1 MAKLSVSELDF
12 DNIKDSLKD
21 YLRSQEEFDGFDFE
35 GSAMNILLDV
45 LAYNTHYN
53 SFYLNMIANEMF
65 MDSAALRQ
73 SVVSHAKL
81 LGYTPRSTTSATATV
96 NVAITKSISD
106 ATTILTL
113 PRFTQFTSQS
123 VDGQS
128 FVFVSVDEKTVSN
141 TGTLFNF
148 TGVTIKEGNPA
159 SFVFTVDNLSNP
171 KQIFELP
178 DASIDTSTL
187 LVTIQKSST
196 EISQRTYVLADDA
209 TEVTTNSEVYYLEEG
224 DAGRYRIYFGD
235 GVLGKKLDNGN
246 LVIVS
251 YIVTNGSLANGIEN
265 FRLSGSVLSGSTAA
279 VTTSMKSSAGNI
291 RETIDDVKFNAP
303 KKYLSNNRAV
313 TKNDYIALINRKYPY
328 FDAVNVWGGEENIP
342 PIYGKVFVTA
352 KPRVG
357 FEVTQ
362 SEKDYLVN
370 TVLKPI
376 SVMTVSP
383 QFVDVDYNYL
393 LLQIQATY
401 DPRLTSKNAG
411 QIVSTIKNAVLGFSD
426 QYLNTFNSTF
436 KASRLLRL
444 IDDSD
449 TSIINSTVDLYIQKR
464 IPVTLNISKDYVLEY
479 GTELNRCSSSDE
491 RMYSTPGFTQ
501 LDASGVLRTCY
512 IEEVPDSFTGVEE
525 VQVVLSGRNYTSTPV
540 LTVVGDGVGAR
551 VEAVIVNRKFK
562 SVRVLEPGTGYTT
575 ATIQITGGGGTG
587 AELSA
592 IIQGRTGRLRSYYYN
607 DSDIKTV
614 LNENAGVINYDSGR
628 VSILNLNPITIDDPQ
643 GFLRFNAKPK
653 SLTFKSQRQ
662 SLTTLDEFDLGA
674 ITVNLSVSD

>member
-1 MAKLSVSELDF
+1 
-12 DNIKDSLKD
+12 
-21 YLRSQEEFDGFDFE
+21 
-35 GSAMNILLDV
+35 
-45 LAYNTHYN
+45 
-53 SFYLNMIANEMF
+53 
-65 MDSAALRQ
+65 
-73 SVVSHAKL
+73 
-81 LGYTPRSTTSATATV
+81 
-96 NVAITKSISD
+96 
-106 ATTILTL
+106 
-113 PRFTQFTSQS
+113 
-123 VDGQS
+123 
-128 FVFVSVDEKTVSN
+128 
-141 TGTLFNF
+141 
-148 TGVTIKEGNPA
+148 
-159 SFVFTVDNLSNP
+159 
-171 KQIFELP
+171 
-178 DASIDTSTL
+178 
-187 LVTIQKSST
+187 
-196 EISQRTYVLADDA
+196 
-209 TEVTTNSEVYYLEEG
+209 
-224 DAGRYRIYFGD
+224 
-235 GVLGKKLDNGN
+235 
-246 LVIVS
+246 
-251 YIVTNGSLANGIEN
+251 
-265 FRLSGSVLSGSTAA
+265 
-279 VTTSMKSSAGNI
+279 
-291 RETIDDVKFNAP
+291 
-303 KKYLSNNRAV
+303 
-313 TKNDYIALINRKYPY
+313 LINRKYPY

-342 PIYGKVFVTA
+342 PVYGKVFVTA

-362 SEKDYLVN
+362 GEKDYLVN

-376 SVMTVSP
+376 SVMTVTP

-449 TSIINSTVDLYIQKR
+449 TSIINSTVDLFIQKR
-464 IPVTLNISKDYVLEY
+464 IPVTLNVSKDYILEF
-479 GTELNRCSSSDE
+479 GTELERCSSASE

-501 LDASGVLRTCY
+501 LDTAGVRRTCY
-512 IEEVPDSFTGVEE
+512 IEEVPDSFTGIEE
-525 VQVVLSGRNYTSTPV
+525 VEVVLTGSNYTSTPV

-587 AELSA
+587 ATLNP
-592 IIQGRTGRLRSYYYN
+592 IIQGRTGRLRTYYYD

-614 LNENAGVINYDSGR
+614 LNDNAGIVNYNSGR
-628 VSILNLNPITIDDPQ
+628 VSILNLNPIAIDDPQ
-643 GFLRFNAKPK
+643 GFLRFNAKPN